1 MKTPLLLLLA
11 LAVAPLAHAQIPPVS
26 SSATTPAAIEA
37 PFSVAR
43 KDAEAVLTWNIST
56 DDVFT
61 IELFR
66 NTVADTKSRTRVGT
80 VAAAKTTYTDSTTDK
95 ATTYWYWLK
104 VIRLDRSHFNIG
116 PVKSAPAEAK
126 AP

>member
-11 LAVAPLAHAQIPPVS
+11 LAVAPLVPAQIPPA
-26 SSATTPAAIEA
+26 SSAATAPAAIEA
-37 PFSVAR
+37 PFAVAR
-43 KDAEAVLTWNIST
+43 KDAGAVLTWNIST

-66 NTVADTKSRTRVGT
+66 HTQADTKGRTRVGT
-80 VAAAKTTYTDSTTDK
+80 VAAAKTTYTDTTADK

-116 PVKSAPAEAK
+116 PVKSVPVEAK
-126 AP
+126 TP

>member
-11 LAVAPLAHAQIPPVS
+11 LAVAPLAHAQIPPTS
-26 SSATTPAAIEA
+26 PAPAAIEA
-37 PFSVAR
+37 PFTVVR
-43 KDAEAVLTWNIST
+43 KDAEALLTWNIST

-66 NTVADTKSRTRVGT
+66 NTVADTKSRARVGT
-80 VAAAKTTYTDSTTDK
+80 VAASKTTYTDTTADK